1 MSMTQHKTSTNTA
14 VLGAAILASGL
25 AVTFGSTS
33 ATAGTVA
40 ALQDGTTIAWIDT
53 QTRKV
58 TGSVK
63 LDGEASLV
71 GIDVRPAD
79 GKLYG
84 LAADGA
90 IVTVDPKTGKWSKVS
105 QLSEPLPAGKDLSFV
120 VDFNPVADRLRV
132 MASDGTN
139 LRVNVTDGKAI
150 VDGRLKY
157 AEGDKG
163 KGLTPK
169 VTAGAYTDSVAGTKT
184 TALYDIDAANGWLLK
199 QAPPNDGVLVT
210 VGPTGIKA
218 TGPMAFD
225 IVADGKGGNSAWL
238 LTDGKLHEVDLQT
251 GKSKALGDVQGLTG
265 KTWDMAI
272 LPPG

>member
-1 MSMTQHKTSTNTA
+1 MSMMQNKTPTKTA

-25 AVTFGSTS
+25 AVTFGPT
-33 ATAGTVA
+33 AAAAGTVA

-53 QTRKV
+53 QSRKV

-63 LDGEASLV
+63 LDGGASLV

-90 IVTVDPKTGKWSKVS
+90 IVTVDPNTGKWSKVS
-105 QLSEPLPAGKDLSFV
+105 QLSEKLPAGKDVSFV

-132 MASDGTN
+132 IASDGTN
-139 LRVNVTDGKAI
+139 LRVNVADGKAI

-157 AEGDKG
+157 GEADKG

-210 VGPTGIKA
+210 VGPTGIKSN
-218 TGPMAFD
+218 GPIAFD
-225 IVADGKGGNSAWL
+225 ILADGKGGNAAFL
-238 LTDGKLHEVDLQT
+238 LADAKLYEIDLTT
-251 GKSKALGDVQGLTG
+251 GAAKALGDVQGLTG
-265 KTWDMAI
+265 KTLDMAI

>member
-1 MSMTQHKTSTNTA
+1 MMQHKTSTKTT
-14 VLGAAILASGL
+14 VLSAAILASGL
-25 AVTFGSTS
+25 AVTFGASS
-33 ATAGTVA
+33 ASAGTVA
-40 ALQDGTTIAWIDT
+40 ALQDGSAIAWIDT

-63 LDGEASLV
+63 LDGGARLV

-105 QLSEPLPAGKDLSFV
+105 QLSEPLPAGKDVSFV

-157 AEGDKG
+157 AESDKG

-210 VGPTGIKA
+210 VGPTGVRAK
-218 TGPMAFD
+218 GPMAFD
-225 IVADGKGGNSAWL
+225 ILADGKGGNSAWL
-238 LTDGKLHEVDLQT
+238 LADGKLHEVDLQT

-265 KTWDMAI
+265 KIWDMAV

>member
-1 MSMTQHKTSTNTA
+1 MTQHITAKLAA
-14 VLGAAILASGL
+14 VLGAAFLAPGL
-25 AVTFGSTS
+25 VATVS
-33 ATAGTVA
+33 ATAVQAGTVA

-53 QTRKV
+53 RSRKV
-58 TGSVK
+58 TGSAK
-63 LDGEASLV
+63 LDGGARLV

-105 QLSEPLPAGKDLSFV
+105 QLSETLPAGKGVSFV

-139 LRVNVTDGKAI
+139 LRVNVADGKAI

-169 VTAGAYTDSVAGTKT
+169 VTAAAYTDSVAGTKT

-210 VGPTGIKA
+210 VGPTGVKA
-218 TGPMAFD
+218 KGPMALD
-225 IVADGKGGNSAWL
+225 ILADGKGGNAAWL
-238 LTDGKLHEVDLQT
+238 LADGKLYEIDLKT
-251 GKSKALGDVQGLTG
+251 GNSKSLGDVKGLTG
-265 KTWDMAI
+265 TTWDMAI
-272 LPPG
+272 LPPA